1 MHPWWGVRI
10 GRLDMKRSILK
21 LAVAVASLGVVTIG
35 ASEVRAVDP
44 PVIQPTADC
53 VQRSWWFD
61 TYWFGYDSSVAF
73 RDMDINVNVGVNNS
87 FRETRNGRTFSNA
100 ANRGQVTN
108 FHRGSHRKA
117 FAVTTWHGNALT
129 WTVTAGQN
137 GGALFTAAATTTA
150 ATPACP
156 KGTPVA
162 SATAQ
167 GTDPSATL
175 SAGPTRALNEA
186 GLLVAADRTVTVTG
200 VSSACSIGSPLPP
213 RVVYGYI
220 DEPNNNLVPLAA
232 GEIIRTETIGPAFN
246 QVVVQWSANPTRKII
261 DPQVPGTV
269 GFGHD
274 VIGLSTGGGLVD
286 VIGRCQIGPWVIES
300 TESSLWLDFYGNSVT
315 GTYFVTD
322 PTTQTVVLYECVPTP
337 AAPSCTFGP
346 RGVPIR

>member
-1 MHPWWGVRI
+1 
-10 GRLDMKRSILK
+10 MKRNVLK
-21 LAVAVASLGVVTIG
+21 LAVAVASLGVATIG
-35 ASEVRAVDP
+35 AGGVNAVDP

-53 VQRSWWFD
+53 VQRGWWFD
-61 TYWFGYDSSVAF
+61 TFWFGYDSSV
-73 RDMDINVNVGVNNS
+73 DPLDEDIDVNVGPSNA
-87 FRETRNGRTFSNA
+87 FRETRYGRTVSNV

-108 FHRGSHRKA
+108 FHKGSHRKA
-117 FAVTTWHGNALT
+117 FAVTTWRGNALT

-137 GGALFTAAATTTA
+137 GGAIFTASASTA
-150 ATPACP
+150 GVPACS
-156 KGTPVA
+156 KGTPVV

-175 SAGPTRALNEA
+175 SAGPTRVLNEA
-186 GLLVAADRTVTVTG
+186 GLLVAADRTVTVAG

-213 RVVYGYI
+213 RLLYGYI
-220 DEPNNNLVPLAA
+220 EEANSNLVPLAA

-269 GFGHD
+269 GFGHN

-300 TESSLWLDFYGNSVT
+300 TESSLWLDFYGNSAT

-322 PTTQTVVLYECVPTP
+322 PTSQNVVLYVCVASP
-337 AAPSCTFGP
+337 AAPTCSVGP
-346 RGVPIR
+346 RGLPIR